1 MIIFLATPGIEDITF
16 QTAFKSIC
24 TPMIKNLFA
33 GYLDLNP
40 LMYVW
45 DQYMITIDVSGF
57 HDELIPVF
65 VSIIIMILRDQI
77 MSIKHVTT

>member
-1 MIIFLATPGIEDITF
+1 MIR
-16 QTAFKSIC
+16 
-24 TPMIKNLFA
+24 NLFA
-33 GYLDLNP
+33 GYLELNP

-45 DQYMITIDVSGF
+45 DQYMITIDVPGF

-77 MSIKHVTT
+77 MSVKNVITLRYINFD

>member
-1 MIIFLATPGIEDITF
+1 MIR
-16 QTAFKSIC
+16 
-24 TPMIKNLFA
+24 NLFA
-33 GYLDLNP
+33 GYLELNP

-45 DQYMITIDVSGF
+45 DQYMITIDVPGF

-77 MSIKHVTT
+77 MSVKNVITLQ

>member
-1 MIIFLATPGIEDITF
+1 MIR
-16 QTAFKSIC
+16 
-24 TPMIKNLFA
+24 NLFA
-33 GYLDLNP
+33 GYLELNP

-45 DQYMITIDVSGF
+45 DQYMITIDVPGF

-77 MSIKHVTT
+77 MSVKNVTTLQ

>member
-1 MIIFLATPGIEDITF
+1 
-16 QTAFKSIC
+16 
-24 TPMIKNLFA
+24 MIKNLFA

-45 DQYMITIDVSGF
+45 DQYMITIDVPGF

-77 MSIKHVTT
+77 MSIKHVKI